1 MIIML
6 TNDDGCEAPGLRSA
20 FDALCDRGDIYVVA
34 PSTQRSACSHTIT
47 LGRPIT
53 VEPRE
58 HDRFG
63 TLYAVDGT
71 PADCVRLGVAALVE
85 RPVDLV
91 VSGIN
96 AGANAGVDT
105 YYSGTIA
112 GAREAAILGMR
123 AIAVSQALRADVTP
137 DWSAAREVTAA
148 LIKELLEE
156 PLPGPGF
163 WSINL
168 PAPIPADAL
177 DHIHRVPI
185 AAHPMPMKFDQS
197 ERHDGR
203 MEFAYGASYWLRE
216 VSAPSDY
223 SVIRDG
229 GISITA
235 IPLFGRF

>member
-1 MIIML
+1 VKP
-6 TNDDGCEAPGLRSA
+6 EA
-20 FDALCDRGDIYVVA
+20 
-34 PSTQRSACSHTIT
+34 H
-47 LGRPIT
+47 
-53 VEPRE
+53 E
-58 HDRFG
+58 RFG

-71 PADCVRLGVAALVE
+71 PADCVRLGVAALIE
-85 RPVDLV
+85 KPIDLV
-91 VSGIN
+91 VAGIN

-112 GAREAAILGMR
+112 GAREAAILGIR
-123 AIAVSQALRADVTP
+123 AIAVSQALRADVTT

-168 PAPIPADAL
+168 PAPIPPDAL

-185 AAHPMPMKFDQS
+185 ASHPMPMKFDQA

-229 GISITA
+229 GISVTA